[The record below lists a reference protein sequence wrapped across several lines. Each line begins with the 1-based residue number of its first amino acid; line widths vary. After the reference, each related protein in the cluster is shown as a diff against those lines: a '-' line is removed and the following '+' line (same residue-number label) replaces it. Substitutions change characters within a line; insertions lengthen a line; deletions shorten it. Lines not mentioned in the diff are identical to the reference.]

1 MKKID
6 PHTLFS
12 LFEVGDEEVYRENG
26 IESTLKNPY
35 VLMGMV
41 VKGVENFIVLDQIYT
56 KNHKEKYEKVKDHTK
71 YKYFNKLYSF
81 LEKIDSKKFETK
93 YIIGESFDS
102 GTVNSALH
110 TLLYY
115 YEGLEQYEKCA
126 VIKRY
131 IDLLYDKPNIRLD
144 LEVSP

>member
-1 MKKID
+1 MKRMD
-6 PHTLFS
+6 PHSLFS
-12 LFEVGDEEVYRENG
+12 LFEVGDEEVYKENG
-26 IESTLKNPY
+26 VESALNNPY

-41 VKGVENFIVLDQIYT
+41 VKGVENFVVLDQIYT
-56 KNHKEKYEKVKDHTK
+56 KNHKEKYEKVKDRTK
-71 YKYFNKLYSF
+71 YKYFNKLYSY
-81 LEKIDSKKFETK
+81 LERIDSKKFETK

-131 IDLLYDKPNIRLD
+131 IDLLYNKPNVRLD
-144 LEVSP
+144 LEVFP

>member
-12 LFEVGDEEVYRENG
+12 LFEVGDEEVYKENG

-131 IDLLYDKPNIRLD
+131 IDLLYDKPNVRLD

>member
-12 LFEVGDEEVYRENG
+12 LFEAGDEEVYKENG
-26 IESTLKNPY
+26 IENTLENPY

-41 VKGVENFIVLDQIYT
+41 VKGVENFFVLDTIYT
-56 KNHKEKYEKVKDHTK
+56 KNHKEKYEKIKDVTK
-71 YKYFNKLYSF
+71 YKYFNKLYSY
-81 LEKIDSKKFETK
+81 LQRISSKKFEAK

-115 YEGLEQYEKCA
+115 FEGIEQYEKCA

-131 IDLLYDKPNIRLD
+131 IDLLYEKPNVRLD
-144 LEVSP
+144 LEVLP

>member
-1 MKKID
+1 MD
-6 PHTLFS
+6 PHSLFS
-12 LFEVGDEEVYRENG
+12 LFEVGDEEVYKENG
-26 IESTLKNPY
+26 VESALNNPY

-41 VKGVENFIVLDQIYT
+41 VKGVENFVVLDQIYT
-56 KNHKEKYEKVKDHTK
+56 KNHKEKYEKVKDRTK
-71 YKYFNKLYSF
+71 YKYFNKLYSY
-81 LEKIDSKKFETK
+81 LERIDSKKFETK

-131 IDLLYDKPNIRLD
+131 IDLLYNKPNVRLD
-144 LEVSP
+144 LEVFP